1 MNLNISNKTFLISG
15 SSKGI
20 GLKIVEN
27 LLSEDANVIITGR
40 SKNLV
45 KNQFRK
51 LYLKF
56 GSKVAYVDGDIKN
69 TLVLKKIKSLIKKR
83 WKKLDGIIANAGSVK
98 TNISSFSSEKDFSWY
113 QKNNFYTA
121 FKFVNFFLNDIK
133 KSQGSIIFISSIAS
147 LKDLGAP
154 FGYASSK
161 LSLNFYS
168 KFLANKLGRYNVRVN
183 NIIPGNIY
191 FKGGSWEK
199 KTRKNPKKIKSMV
212 KNKVPLRRFGKPE
225 EVANLAAFLL
235 SSKSSFITGAEV
247 IIDGGQIINK

>member
-1 MNLNISNKTFLISG
+1 MNLNLSNKTFLISG
-15 SSKGI
+15 SSRGI
-20 GLKIVEN
+20 GLMIAKN
-27 LLSEDANVIITGR
+27 LLNEDANVIITGR
-40 SKNLV
+40 SKSLIKREFN
-45 KNQFRK
+45 K

-56 GSKVAYVDGDIKN
+56 GLRVAYVDGDIKN
-69 TLVLKKIKSLIKKR
+69 QLVLKKIKNLLKKR

-98 TNISSFSSEKDFSWY
+98 KNASSFSSEKDFSWY
-113 QKNNFYTA
+113 QKNNFLTS
-121 FKFVNFFLNDIK
+121 FKLVNFFLKEIK

-154 FGYASSK
+154 LGYASSK

-168 KFLANKLGRYNVRVN
+168 KFLANKLAKYNVRVN

-191 FKGGSWEK
+191 FKGGNWEK
-199 KTRKNPKKIKSMV
+199 KIRKNPKQIKNMI

-225 EVANLAAFLL
+225 EVANLASFLL

-247 IIDGGQIINK
+247 VIDGGQIINK